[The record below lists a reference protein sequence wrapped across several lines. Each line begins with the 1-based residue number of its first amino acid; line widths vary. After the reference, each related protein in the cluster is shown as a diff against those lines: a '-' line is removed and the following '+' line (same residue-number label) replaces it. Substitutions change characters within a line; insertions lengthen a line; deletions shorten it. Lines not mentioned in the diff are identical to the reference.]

1 MDDLFFQT
9 DFVAANAWRMMGLQD
24 ANPLSPSFGCLH
36 LAYWRDKT
44 SEFPDV
50 RFQEGG
56 AALGLLSLPAFDE
69 WRAKGMLASS
79 EELYQGF
86 RAALLNWQAQQ
97 YPEGCFD
104 EWYKGERGFAATEF
118 PMIAFGLCSLLMGEH
133 VKAPERRILI
143 DVMTKAGHWLAL
155 RHDKV
160 KANHEA
166 AGAAAMALAWKAT
179 GEETF
184 LKAAQGMMADT
195 LSRQTEEGWFPEV
208 GGMDLGYCSV
218 LLDYAMLYVEV
229 TGDQSPLPAMR
240 KLFAFMA
247 PHIEPDL
254 TIMAEAGLCLN
265 PYVSRLGFGLLSAH
279 DEAAASLTGNL
290 REQSP
295 GLQGLTPYLADDLRF
310 ARWSYLPLCCW
321 LMKDGFKT
329 AAGGMA
335 YPQGWTKRQSAAIA
349 AYHQNDLHV
358 FFSPAGGG
366 AVRVYHGQR
375 RLLDDPGL
383 AVTGAGGGFSGGGY
397 DPERA
402 VAWEGNGAVLTS
414 SLGPAGFFYPSF
426 LSRLMLR
433 LGCIT
438 PWSSRLLRSLID
450 AYRLKKRTAINQSA
464 APLAGEGGY
473 VFTRTIAIEDRQVA
487 ISDELQGAGGV
498 QVLCLARDANG
509 LIAPEPMAMA
519 SERLRLAK
527 AVEADGRV
535 TLRIVSP

>member
-1 MDDLFFQT
+1 MDDLFFQA
-9 DFVAANAWRMMGLQD
+9 DFVASNAWRLMGLQD
-24 ANPLSPSFGCLH
+24 GNPLSPSYGCLH

-44 SEFPDV
+44 SEFPDA

-56 AALGLLSLPAFDE
+56 AALGLLSLPAFDD
-69 WRAKGMLASS
+69 WRAKGALASA
-79 EELYQGF
+79 EDLYQAL

-118 PMIAFGLCSLLMGEH
+118 PMIAFGLCSLLMGDH
-133 VKAPERRILI
+133 LKAPERKILV
-143 DVMTKAGHWLAL
+143 DVMTRAGHWLAA

-166 AGAAAMALAWKAT
+166 AGAAALALAWKAT
-179 GEETF
+179 GDEAF

-218 LLDYAMLYVEV
+218 LLDYAMLYVRA
-229 TGDQSPLPAMR
+229 TGDQGPLTAMR

-265 PYVSRLGFGLLSAH
+265 PYVSRLGLGLLSAFD
-279 DEAAASLTGNL
+279 DEAAGLMGSL
-290 REQSP
+290 RQHSP
-295 GLQGLTPYLADDLRF
+295 ARQGLTPYLADDLRL
-310 ARWSYLPLCCW
+310 ARWSYLPLCAW

-329 AAGGMA
+329 LAGGMA
-335 YPQGWTKRQSAAIA
+335 YPQGWTKRKLAAIA

-383 AVTGAGGGFSGGGY
+383 AVTGPGGGFSGGGY
-397 DPERA
+397 DPERV
-402 VAWEGNGAVLTS
+402 VAWEEKGGLLTS
-414 SLGPAGFFYPSF
+414 ALGPAGFFYPSF
-426 LSRLMLR
+426 LSRLVLR
-433 LGCIT
+433 LGCLT

-464 APLAGEGGY
+464 APLAGGGGY
-473 VFTRTIAIEDRQVA
+473 VFTRRIAIDGGRVTVG
-487 ISDELQGAGGV
+487 DEVQGAGGARL
-498 QVLCLARDANG
+498 LCLARAEQG
-509 LIAPEPMAMA
+509 LLAAEPLDMP
-519 SERLRLAK
+519 SGKTRLVKTVL
-527 AVEADGRV
+527 ADGRV
-535 TLRIVSP
+535 ELEIA

>member
-1 MDDLFFQT
+1 MDDLHFQA
-9 DFVAANAWRMMGLQD
+9 DFVAANAWRLMGLQD
-24 ANPLSPSFGCLH
+24 ANPLSPSYGCLH

-44 SEFPDV
+44 SEFPDA

-56 AALGLLSLPAFDE
+56 AALGLLSLPAFDD
-69 WRAKGMLASS
+69 WRDRGALASA
-79 EELYQGF
+79 EDLYQAF
-86 RAALLNWQAQQ
+86 RAALLNWRAQQ

-118 PMIAFGLCSLLMGEH
+118 PMIAFGLCSLLMGDH
-133 VKAPERRILI
+133 LKAPERKILV
-143 DVMTKAGHWLAL
+143 DVMTGAGRWLSA

-166 AGAAAMALAWKAT
+166 AGAAALALAWKAT
-179 GEETF
+179 GDEAF

-218 LLDYAMLYVEV
+218 LLDYAMLYVQA
-229 TGDQSPLPAMR
+229 TGDQGPLLAMR

-265 PYVSRLGFGLLSAH
+265 PYVSRLGLGLLSAFD
-279 DEAAASLTGNL
+279 DEAAGLMGSL
-290 REQSP
+290 RRHSP
-295 GLQGLTPYLADDLRF
+295 ARQGLTPYLADDLRL
-310 ARWSYLPLCCW
+310 ARWSYLPLCAW
-321 LMKDGFKT
+321 LLKDGFKT
-329 AAGGMA
+329 LADGLA

-349 AYHQNDLHV
+349 AYHRNDLHV

-366 AVRVYHGQR
+366 AVRVYHGRR

-383 AVTGAGGGFSGGGY
+383 AVSGPGGGFSGGGY
-397 DPERA
+397 DPERV
-402 VAWEGNGAVLTS
+402 VAWQESGGLLTS

-426 LSRLMLR
+426 LSRLVLR
-433 LGCIT
+433 LGCMT

-450 AYRLKKRTAINQSA
+450 AYRLRKRTAINQSA
-464 APLAGEGGY
+464 APLAGGGGY
-473 VFTRTIAIEDRQVA
+473 VFTRKIAIDGGRVTVG
-487 ISDELQGAGGV
+487 DEVQGAGGARL
-498 QVLCLARDANG
+498 LCLARGEQG
-509 LIAPEPMAMA
+509 LLAAEPLDMPSGKM
-519 SERLRLAK
+519 RLAK
-527 AVEADGRV
+527 TVLADGRV
-535 TLRIVSP
+535 ELEIA